1 MDKVGKLDEID
12 HPEIVV
18 YSSFVTRVSIWKS
31 AWELSPRIFL
41 LGRGLRRKVG
51 ISKVF

>member
-18 YSSFVTRVSIWKS
+18 YSSCYEGIHL
-31 AWELSPRIFL
+31 EIG
-41 LGRGLRRKVG
+41 LGTITKNLPLE
-51 ISKVF
+51 

>member
-18 YSSFVTRVSIWKS
+18 YSSFYEGIHLEIGLGTI
-31 AWELSPRIFL
+31 RIFL
-41 LGRGLRRKVG
+41 LGSRDLRRKVG

>member
-18 YSSFVTRVSIWKS
+18 YSSCYEGIHLEIG
-31 AWELSPRIFL
+31 WELSLKNLPL
-41 LGRGLRRKVG
+41 EGLRRKVG

>member
-18 YSSFVTRVSIWKS
+18 YSS
-31 AWELSPRIFL
+31 L
-41 LGRGLRRKVG
+41 LRGYPSGIGLGTITKNLPFGDLRRKVG

>member
-41 LGRGLRRKVG
+41 LE
-51 ISKVF
+51 